1 MTSPLARIESH
12 PQEAKRL
19 IGIDYE
25 QFLALVDL
33 AEQRHLEKQVKIEK
47 TKVRIIASGG
57 GRKPEISPKQGVC
70 LCLIYLRQKPIFE
83 ILGLL
88 FDISKTKAN
97 DTFNYWVD
105 ILRDILPA
113 SQMEQASKSSQ
124 KYEELR
130 RILSRYELIVDS
142 TEQAIERPGDYQEQ
156 KQYYSG
162 KKKMHTMKNQFIVL
176 PNGEDIVDVCIGQL
190 GKTSDISLFREVQ
203 HKFDLQQRFIADKAY
218 IGEAVVTTPHKKPK
232 KAEISQ
238 LQTEDNKHLSSR
250 RIGVEHLIGR
260 LKIFRVASEK
270 FRLARHRYTQVI
282 MTVCGLVRLRLN
294 QSGILAVNN
303 RVRASQLGLTQ
314 GIRRI

>member
-1 MTSPLARIESH
+1 MWDDERITKNYLHLIMTSPLARIESH

-33 AEQRHLEKQVKIEK
+33 AEQSHLEKQAEIEK

-70 LCLIYLRQKPIFE
+70 LCLVYLRQKPTFVL
-83 ILGLL
+83 LGLL

-105 ILRDILPA
+105 IFRDILPA
-113 SQMEQASKSSQ
+113 SQMEEASKSSQ
-124 KYEELR
+124 KYEQLR
-130 RILSRYELIVDS
+130 QTLCEYELIVDS
-142 TEQAIERPGDYQEQ
+142 SEQAIERPGDYQEQ

-190 GKTSDISLFREVQ
+190 GKTSDISLFREIQ
-203 HKFDLQQRFIADKAY
+203 HKFDLQQRFIADKGY
-218 IGEAVVTTPHKKPK
+218 IGESVITTPHKKPK

-238 LQTEDNKHLSSR
+238 LQKEDNKQLSSR
-250 RIGVEHLIGR
+250 RIGVEHLIGCV
-260 LKIFRVASEK
+260 KIFRVASDK
-270 FRLARHRYTQVI
+270 FPLARHRYNQVI

-294 QSGILAVNN
+294 QSVILAVNN
-303 RVRASQLGLTQ
+303 
-314 GIRRI
+314 

>member
-162 KKKMHTMKNQFIVL
+162 KKR
-176 PNGEDIVDVCIGQL
+176 CIQ
-190 GKTSDISLFREVQ
+190 
-203 HKFDLQQRFIADKAY
+203 
-218 IGEAVVTTPHKKPK
+218 
-232 KAEISQ
+232 
-238 LQTEDNKHLSSR
+238 
-250 RIGVEHLIGR
+250 
-260 LKIFRVASEK
+260 
-270 FRLARHRYTQVI
+270 
-282 MTVCGLVRLRLN
+282 
-294 QSGILAVNN
+294 
-303 RVRASQLGLTQ
+303 
-314 GIRRI
+314 

>member
-1 MTSPLARIESH
+1 MHLIMTSFLARIESH

-33 AEQRHLEKQVKIEK
+33 AEQRHLEKQVEIEK

-70 LCLIYLRQKPIFE
+70 LCLVYLRQKPIFE

-113 SQMEQASKSSQ
+113 SQMEEASKSSQ
-124 KYEELR
+124 YEQLR
-130 RILSRYELIVDS
+130 RTLCEYELIVDS
-142 TEQAIERPGDYQEQ
+142 SEQAIERPGDYQEQ
-156 KQYYSG
+156 KRYYSG
-162 KKKMHTMKNQFIVL
+162 KKKVHTLKNQFIVL

-190 GKTSDISLFREVQ
+190 GKTSDITLFREIQ
-203 HKFDLQQRFIADKAY
+203 HKFDLQQNFIGDKAY
-218 IGEAVVTTPHKKPK
+218 IGESIITTPHKKPR
-232 KAEISQ
+232 KAEISKSQ
-238 LQTEDNKHLSSR
+238 KEDNKHLSSR

-260 LKIFRVASEK
+260 VKIFRAAREK
-270 FRLARHRYTQVI
+270 FRLAGHRYTQVI

-294 QSGILAVNN
+294 QSVILAINN
-303 RVRASQLGLTQ
+303 
-314 GIRRI
+314 